1 MNAQKHAVV
10 IGGGRGIGEA
20 IVRRL
25 ANDGYIVTIADR
37 LAEEASALA
46 AKLNAEGKQA
56 FAQGVD
62 ITSETQIAALADAVK
77 KRAGNSN
84 VMAAVNTVGLFNARE
99 NLINT
104 SLETYRRVMEVNLT
118 GAFIFSKAI
127 VPLMGPNAS
136 LVHIGSVNGVL
147 AGSELGAYKIAKCG
161 LQMLTRCL
169 ALDLAA
175 DPRRIRVNNVG
186 PGWVDTPGERSVHKP
201 ETGKP
206 HPLDDPEALKY
217 IPLGRRTLAREIA
230 DTVGFLCS
238 EGGSAITGQTIY
250 VDCGITAASRA

>member
-1 MNAQKHAVV
+1 MATRHAVV

-20 IVRRL
+20 VVRRL

-37 LAEEASALA
+37 LLEEASTLA
-46 AKLNAEGKQA
+46 AKLKAEGKEA
-56 FAQGVD
+56 YAQGVD
-62 ITSETQIAALADAVK
+62 ITSESQMAALADAVK
-77 KRAGNSN
+77 KRLGKSH
-84 VMAAVNTVGLFNARE
+84 VMAAVNTVGLFNDRE
-99 NLINT
+99 NLIST
-104 SLETYRRVMEVNLT
+104 TLETYRRVMDVNLT

-186 PGWVDTPGERSVHKP
+186 PGWVDTPGERAVHKP
-201 ETGKP
+201 APGKP
-206 HPLDDPEALKY
+206 HPLDDPDALKY
-217 IPLGRRTLAREIA
+217 IPLRRQVLAREIA

-238 EGGSAITGQTIY
+238 ESGAAITGQTIY
-250 VDCGITAASRA
+250 VDCGITAGARH